1 MIPPMKS
8 IIAIIGRPNVGKSTL
23 FNRLTG
29 KHNALIADQP
39 GVTRDRLYG
48 TAISNGHTFV
58 LIDTGG
64 LHHGLEEAGTLE
76 KLVTGQALQAAREAD
91 GVIWLVDGRQ
101 GLTTVDEE
109 LAAVLRPQC
118 QRLYLAV
125 NKTEGLDAALAT
137 ADFHKL
143 GGRGPFAISA
153 QRGSG
158 IKTLMD
164 AIFAELPAAVSMFAE
179 PSTGLRITV
188 LGRPNV
194 GKSTLVNRMLGE
206 ERMITYDQPGTTRDS
221 VALPFERNGVRY
233 TLIDTAGVRRRARIL
248 DHVEK
253 ISVVKALQAIDN
265 SEVVILVIDAQDDV
279 TEQDASLLGLA
290 VESGKGLM
298 IAVNKWDGLDRE
310 RRDMIRGHLERRF
323 AFVDYACI
331 HFISALYGSGVGEL
345 FDTINRVGKSIAVKA
360 SASRLTEILQRA
372 VVQHAPPLVR
382 GRRIKLRYA
391 HTGGNN
397 PLRIIVHGNQV
408 QSVPDAYRRYLAHT
422 YHRALR
428 LTGTPVFIEFR
439 QGENPYQG
447 KKSSGRKRKPE
458 KKFRQGLK
466 RRKVN

>member
-1 MIPPMKS
+1 MKS
-8 IIAIIGRPNVGKSTL
+8 VIAIIGRPNVGKSTL

-39 GVTRDRLYG
+39 GVTRDRMYG
-48 TAISNGHTFV
+48 IANSSGHTFI

-64 LHHGLEEAGTLE
+64 LHHGLEKADALE
-76 KLVTGQALQAAREAD
+76 KLVTGQALQATREAD
-91 GVIWLVDGRQ
+91 AVIWLVDGRE

-109 LAAVLRPQC
+109 LATVLRPQC

-125 NKTEGLDAALAT
+125 NKTEGVDAALAI

-158 IKTLMD
+158 IKTLID
-164 AIFAELPAAVSMFAE
+164 AVFAELPAADSLPAA
-179 PSTGLRITV
+179 PATGLRITV

-221 VALPFERNGVRY
+221 VAIPFERDGVRY
-233 TLIDTAGVRRRARIL
+233 TLIDNAGVRRRARIQG
-248 DHVEK
+248 HVEK

-265 SEVVILVIDAQDDV
+265 AEIVILVIDAQDDV

-290 VESGKGLM
+290 VTSGKALI
-298 IAVNKWDGLDRE
+298 IAVNKWDGLDKE
-310 RRDMIRGHLERRF
+310 RRDNIRAHLERRF
-323 AFVDYACI
+323 VFVDYACI
-331 HFISALYGSGVGEL
+331 HFISALFGSGVGEL
-345 FDTINRVGKSIAVKA
+345 FDSINRIGKSITVTAP
-360 SASRLTEILQRA
+360 ASRLTEILQRA

-391 HTGGNN
+391 HTGGLN

-422 YHRALR
+422 YRRALH

-439 QGENPYQG
+439 QGKNPYQG
-447 KKSSGRKRKPE
+447 KKPSGRKRKPE
-458 KKFRQGLK
+458 KKSRQGLK
-466 RRKVN
+466 RK

>member
-1 MIPPMKS
+1 MKS

-29 KHNALIADQP
+29 KHDALIADKP

-48 TAISNGHTFV
+48 TAISNGHSFI

-64 LHHGLEEAGTLE
+64 LHHGLEDAGTLE
-76 KLVTGQALQAAREAD
+76 KLVTVQALQAACEAD
-91 GVIWLVDGRQ
+91 AVIWMVDGRE

-109 LAAVLRPQC
+109 LAAILRSQC

-125 NKTEGLDAALAT
+125 NKSEGLDAALVT

-164 AIFAELPAAVSMFAE
+164 AIFAELPAATNTPE

-221 VALPFERNGVRY
+221 VVIPFERNGVRY

-253 ISVVKALQAIDN
+253 ISVVKALQAIDY
-265 SEVVILVIDAQDDV
+265 SEVVILVVDAQDDV
-279 TEQDASLLGLA
+279 TEQDSSLLGLA
-290 VESGKGLM
+290 VESGKGLI

-331 HFISALYGSGVGEL
+331 HFISALYGSGVGDL
-345 FDTINRVGKSIAVKA
+345 FDTINRIGKSIAVKA
-360 SASRLTEILQRA
+360 SASRLTEVLHQA
-372 VVQHAPPLVR
+372 VIQHAPPLVR

-391 HTGGNN
+391 HTGGHN

-408 QSVPDAYRRYLAHT
+408 KSVPDAYRRYLAHT

-439 QGENPYQG
+439 QGENPYQD
-447 KKSSGRKRKPE
+447 KRPARVKRKPE
-458 KKFRQGLK
+458 KKSRKGLNVK
-466 RRKVN
+466 RTARS